1 MSEKNKNLI
10 FFLIIVFAA
19 VFICI
24 DKPLNSIDDPAS
36 LIKKEKPLVL
46 IETASAASTLAPTPT
61 PAISPTTIKFG
72 KNTSISSFGE
82 LTASITNWLL
92 SIASFLAI
100 FFLIIGGLYYI
111 TALGDTRQME
121 EAKKIITYVVIG
133 LIVILISYT
142 LVLTLNK
149 IIFG

>member
-1 MSEKNKNLI
+1 MAEKNKNLI

-19 VFICI
+19 VIICI

-36 LIKKEKPLVL
+36 LIKKEKLLVL
-46 IETASAASTLAPTPT
+46 IETAAAAPT

-121 EAKKIITYVVIG
+121 EAKKIITYVIIG

-142 LVLTLNK
+142 LVITLNK